1 MLSELRSATRG
12 LVKWRGAV
20 VAALTLAIG
29 IGTTTGLYALV
40 RVLLADMPGVP
51 DLDRLGRVYA
61 SSRALGV
68 ERSQVALNEFD
79 STLSSAT
86 SFSAIGAYSAADVLL
101 GTGPDVRPA
110 IAGYASPAFFSAMGV
125 PPAEG
130 RVFTAADVTDSHNP
144 VILSA
149 ALWRRQFPNGHVG
162 VSTMWVDGIE
172 RTVIGV
178 MPPEFRYD
186 FVGIAADLW
195 VPLGRASMGMPAIVS
210 VYARLRN
217 DVAWPSAQ
225 AELEAL
231 SRGPGGSTSPAP
243 SRTATKSGQWS
254 WRAIPIEDDT
264 RYRAVTAYG
273 LTLGPALL
281 LLLIACL
288 NVACLVMARGIER
301 DKELT
306 VRRALGATRARIV
319 RLLLTENL
327 VLALVSG
334 ALGGGLAMLILRA
347 LAAKFALVQPALA
360 SRITADSTLLPIALA
375 TSALACL
382 LFGTM
387 PALRLSTRDVAASLN
402 GVPSAYRIQIAGY
415 GARDV
420 IVFAEVAAAVGLVVW
435 AAMTYTLIAEL
446 GAIRFAFRADRVV
459 AMRVPAA
466 TAADVARRVTGI
478 PGVTRTAI
486 ASGMLGGGGRVTV
499 ETNAGRATVVSRVPI
514 GEGFLDTLGLAL
526 VRGRGFDRSEMNGAS
541 RVAIM
546 SESAAR
552 QLAPEG
558 DALGMQVSTFGREP
572 ATVIGICRDAIDF
585 GALSEAAVAAPSE
598 LYVPYEPPAVTN
610 EAVVLARMAIDPHPA
625 LRAIAAAAEIPAAQ
639 KPVRPVILSE
649 DLGRPTDLATMR
661 LGVQLLFSFAGL
673 TLLLAAS
680 GVFSVISQSIAQRS
694 REFGIRLAV
703 GATPRRVVGM
713 VLMRETKLI
722 GLGIGVGLVFTM
734 ALTRALFAELVR
746 LNVVVPSLWVGALA
760 GATAVAAL
768 ALMFATWRIIRLE
781 PAAILRR
788 P

>member
-61 SSRALGV
+61 SSQALGV
-68 ERSQVALNEFD
+68 ERSPVALNEFD

-86 SFSAIGAYSAADVLL
+86 SFSAIGAYSAADAVL
-101 GTGPDVRPA
+101 GAGPDARPA
-110 IAGYASPAFFSAMGV
+110 IAGYASPAFFTAMGV
-125 PPAEG
+125 LPAEG
-130 RVFTAADVTDSHNP
+130 RLFTAADVTDSPNP

-149 ALWRRQFPNGHVG
+149 ALWRKQFPNGHVG
-162 VSTMWVDGIE
+162 VSTMWVDGVE

-178 MPPEFRYD
+178 MPPEFHYE

-195 VPLGRASMGMPAIVS
+195 VPLGRARIGMPAIVS

-217 DVAWPSAQ
+217 GVTWPAAQ
-225 AELEAL
+225 AELAAL

-243 SRTATKSGQWS
+243 SRMESNGGRWS

-281 LLLIACL
+281 MLLMACV
-288 NVACLVMARGIER
+288 NVACLLMARGIER

-319 RLLLTENL
+319 RLLLTESL

-334 ALGGGLAMLILRA
+334 AIGGGLAVLMLRV
-347 LAAKFALVQPALA
+347 LAAKFALLQPALA
-360 SRITADSTLLPIALA
+360 SRLVADITLLPTAIV

-382 LFGTM
+382 MFGMM
-387 PALRLSTRDVAASLN
+387 PALRLSKRDVAASLN

-415 GARDV
+415 GGRDV
-420 IVFAEVAAAVGLVVW
+420 IVFAEVAAAVGLIVW
-435 AAMTYTLIAEL
+435 TAMMYTLIAQL

-459 AMRVPAA
+459 AMRVPAS
-466 TAADVARRVTGI
+466 TAADVARRVAAI
-478 PGVTRTAI
+478 SGVTRTAI

-499 ETNAGRATVVSRVPI
+499 DTHAGHSTVVSRVSV

-526 VRGRGFDRSEMNGAS
+526 VRGRGFDRSEMNSAS
-541 RVAIM
+541 GVAIV

-552 QLAPEG
+552 QLAPGG
-558 DALGMQVSTFGREP
+558 DALGMQVTTFGREP
-572 ATVIGICRDAIDF
+572 AIVIGICRDAIDF
-585 GALSEAAVAAPSE
+585 GALSDAAVAAPSE
-598 LYVPYEPPAVTN
+598 LYVPYEPSAVTN
-610 EAVVLARMAIDPHPA
+610 EAVVLARMSIDPHPA
-625 LRAIAAAAEIPAAQ
+625 LRAIGAAAQIRAAQ

-649 DLGRPTDLATMR
+649 DLGRPGDLGTTT
-661 LGVQLLFSFAGL
+661 LGVKILFSFAL
-673 TLLLAAS
+673 LALLLAAS
-680 GVFSVISQSIAQRS
+680 GVFSVISQSIAQRT
-694 REFGIRLAV
+694 REFGIRLAI
-703 GATPRRVVGM
+703 GATPRRVLGM
-713 VLMRETKLI
+713 VLVRETKLI
-722 GLGIGVGLVFTM
+722 GLGIGVGLVFTV

-746 LNVVVPSLWVGALA
+746 LNAIVPGRWVGSLVLATA
-760 GATAVAAL
+760 GAVL
-768 ALMFATWRIIRLE
+768 ALILATWRITRLE
-781 PAAILRR
+781 PAGVLRR